1 MLQIMGGPLNH
12 SLSALRV
19 NDELPPVVRK
29 YTPLPQVWIRLAAY
43 RNPTRQF
50 PVVEKW
56 CLTNFNVNPKTIEM
70 IPRISNNPL
79 FSGSASYSLRGIHAY
94 RGNFAS
100 KSTLSLTSLPHT
112 RPLSNAVYVIGS
124 WKGTRTRL
132 KFDPSRLNPKS
143 HTLTPPHSKPL
154 KERQFTRKTHS
165 ACFNDT
171 AIHVTKGLRHEDR
184 PAIRIVEGQRRS
196 ALETCRPNRRYCHRR
211 PLQPQA
217 LRSGF
222 PHFKSDRFIAAIRG
236 HETGMV
242 GILAGTQSPGSRT
255 LAASLGEA

>member
-94 RGNFAS
+94 RGNFDRNSAHS
-100 KSTLSLTSLPHT
+100 RTISRSCYATHPHMEAKYT
-112 RPLSNAVYVIGS
+112 VIGS

-143 HTLTPPHSKPL
+143 HTLTPSH
-154 KERQFTRKTHS
+154 F
-165 ACFNDT
+165 
-171 AIHVTKGLRHEDR
+171 G
-184 PAIRIVEGQRRS
+184 G
-196 ALETCRPNRRYCHRR
+196 
-211 PLQPQA
+211 PQNA
-217 LRSGF
+217 
-222 PHFKSDRFIAAIRG
+222 
-236 HETGMV
+236 
-242 GILAGTQSPGSRT
+242 
-255 LAASLGEA
+255 